1 MTVDQESGWV
11 RVEATGYAAAPVDRR
26 GWVEIAVFIAVL
38 VVLAVVLL
46 PGSLVLW
53 PPLFFGLTAV
63 SVWFR
68 MPKAEGELAWCRSDR

>member
-1 MTVDQESGWV
+1 MTVDQKSVWH
-11 RVEATGYAAAPVDRR
+11 RVETTGYAAAPIDRR
-26 GWVEIAVFIAVL
+26 GWIQIAVFIAVL

-53 PPLFFGLTAV
+53 VTLFFGLSAV
-63 SVWFR
+63 SDWFR